1 MIIYI
6 KWISIILSAVQFLKL
21 FAHVNLILMNSH
33 EIGKA
38 ATHTHTHTMN
48 IWKQHWLSNID
59 MKRSDIAGGEK
70 RSPSQGSEEGI
81 TRTKDGAFTFSWIS
95 RKLHFDDGAQEENN
109 YLQRH
114 H

>member
-38 ATHTHTHTMN
+38 ATHTHTHNEHLETA
-48 IWKQHWLSNID
+48 L
-59 MKRSDIAGGEK
+59 A
-70 RSPSQGSEEGI
+70 
-81 TRTKDGAFTFSWIS
+81 
-95 RKLHFDDGAQEENN
+95 
-109 YLQRH
+109 
-114 H
+114 